1 MKTSS
6 KLGAAAILILLAL
19 LPMNIA
25 CAQAQKQQVLQQ
37 SIKTIYPTK
46 DWAISDFV
54 VTDPAFGAKAEPGF
68 DNRGLFRRLL
78 TLLIKAAAG

>member
-46 DWAISDFV
+46 DLGDI
-54 VTDPAFGAKAEPGF
+54 
-68 DNRGLFRRLL
+68 RLCCDRPCL
-78 TLLIKAAAG
+78 RC

>member
-6 KLGAAAILILLAL
+6 KLGAATILILLAL

-37 SIKTIYPTK
+37 SIKTTYPTK

-54 VTDPAFGAKAEPGF
+54 VTELRQG
-68 DNRGLFRRLL
+68 
-78 TLLIKAAAG
+78 AAGRPGKIL